1 MIEPSKEG
9 TVPVLGY
16 QLFYRSYGQ
25 ERGAGTVLC
34 LHGGPGA
41 SHEYLSP
48 LADLSQF
55 GYRVVL
61 FDQLACG
68 RSEDPHDESLF
79 TLAHHVEEVEG
90 IRRAL
95 DLGRVHL
102 MGSSYGGLLALSY
115 ALKYQDHL
123 RSLISTGGLAS
134 IPLTVAEMRRLRS
147 ELPPEVRSVLE
158 HYEEL
163 GEFQDPEYLKAVDVF
178 YRKHI
183 CRLPEWPEDVVR
195 TFSNMGRVYQVMNG
209 PNEFTITGRI
219 KDVDITADLGQ
230 IRVPCLITT
239 GRYDEVT
246 SQVAQSIHDH
256 IPGSRLVMF
265 ENSSHL
271 PMWEERERYIEVLRD
286 FLRSVDAPPQG

>member
-68 RSEDPHDESLF
+68 RSR
-79 TLAHHVEEVEG
+79 
-90 IRRAL
+90 IRTMRASSRSPITSRRWKGSDWAL

-134 IPLTVAEMRRLRS
+134 IPLTVAEMRRLHPSCPQRS
-147 ELPPEVRSVLE
+147 GRCWSTTRSS
-158 HYEEL
+158 
-163 GEFQDPEYLKAVDVF
+163 GSS
-178 YRKHI
+178 
-183 CRLPEWPEDVVR
+183 R
-195 TFSNMGRVYQVMNG
+195 TRSISRPWTCSIGSTSAGSPSGPRTSCGR
-209 PNEFTITGRI
+209 
-219 KDVDITADLGQ
+219 
-230 IRVPCLITT
+230 
-239 GRYDEVT
+239 
-246 SQVAQSIHDH
+246 
-256 IPGSRLVMF
+256 SRTWAA
-265 ENSSHL
+265 ST
-271 PMWEERERYIEVLRD
+271 R
-286 FLRSVDAPPQG
+286 